1 MPDGW
6 YSVSD
11 NQDYFEYVMNKYETI
26 VNNFPVQIFANKI
39 KNRLVFK
46 LRRDYKIE
54 LLSPETME
62 LLGTTKKDIDQ
73 DKDGEDVWKIRIYGS
88 CISAL

>member
-1 MPDGW
+1 
-6 YSVSD
+6 
-11 NQDYFEYVMNKYETI
+11 MNKYETT

-46 LRRDYKIE
+46 LRTDYKIE

-73 DKDGEDVWKIRIYGS
+73 DKDGEDV
-88 CISAL
+88 

>member
-1 MPDGW
+1 
-6 YSVSD
+6 
-11 NQDYFEYVMNKYETI
+11 MNKYETI
-26 VNNFPVQIFANKI
+26 VNNCPVQIFANKI

-46 LRRDYKIE
+46 LRTDYKIE

-73 DKDGEDVWKIRIYGS
+73 DKDGEDV
-88 CISAL
+88 

>member
-1 MPDGW
+1 
-6 YSVSD
+6 
-11 NQDYFEYVMNKYETI
+11 MNKYETI

-73 DKDGEDVWKIRIYGS
+73 DKDGEDVWKIRIYRS
-88 CISAL
+88 CISALWSSQ

>member
-1 MPDGW
+1 
-6 YSVSD
+6 
-11 NQDYFEYVMNKYETI
+11 MNKYETI

-46 LRRDYKIE
+46 LRTDYKIE

-73 DKDGEDVWKIRIYGS
+73 DKDGEDV
-88 CISAL
+88 